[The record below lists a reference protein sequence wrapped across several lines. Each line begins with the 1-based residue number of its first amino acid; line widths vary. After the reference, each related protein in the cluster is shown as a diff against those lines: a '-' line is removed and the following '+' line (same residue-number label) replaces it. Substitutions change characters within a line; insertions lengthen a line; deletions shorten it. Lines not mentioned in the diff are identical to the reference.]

1 MKKLSQ
7 QSTQS
12 WEDRSI
18 MTSNISGQITFTG
31 LEHPALRMGTS
42 ISQAEEEEKK
52 PVRILCPQGYA
63 FQKKVEDVKGRD
75 YCREHC
81 GENCTRYSAME
92 NTAKC
97 YWIVKE
103 SEDGK

>member
-1 MKKLSQ
+1 M
-7 QSTQS
+7 
-12 WEDRSI
+12 
-18 MTSNISGQITFTG
+18 G
-31 LEHPALRMGTS
+31 LERPVSRTEMS
-42 ISQAEEEEKK
+42 IFQAEPEEEKK
-52 PVRILCPQGYA
+52 PVRILCPQGYV

-103 SEDGK
+103 SENGK